1 MGETQV
7 GGNLSV
13 HWLVNADDVEPAYE
27 ETLIGSRRLGPKHRA
42 WIQHGADYHSRSA
55 RCGDNFTVRIKLPD
69 DADRFIA
76 SVLRGLADAK
86 TKGRLEFELTIEKA
100 PVAHTQI
107 QVAWAGGKK
116 NAHCAAVVRRTLA
129 DARRAPS
136 VTSGRKSTKASRSS
150 KQAT

>member
-13 HWLVNADDVEPAYE
+13 HWLVNADDVDPADEAAY
-27 ETLIGSRRLGPKHRA
+27 IGSKRASPKQRS
-42 WIQHGADYHSRSA
+42 WIQHGADYHSKSA
-55 RCGDNFTVRIKLPD
+55 RCGDNFKVRIKLPD

-86 TKGRLEFELTIEKA
+86 AKGRLEFDLTIEKE

-107 QVAWAGGKK
+107 QIAWAGGRK
-116 NAHCAAVVRRTLA
+116 NAPPAWSDGLSQTNPGTAAAGVRTR
-129 DARRAPS
+129 
-136 VTSGRKSTKASRSS
+136 TKASRPP
-150 KQAT
+150 K